1 VPGTE
6 DTATLPFASE
16 VHITKLTVD
25 RLWCYVPEVESWIK
39 AEDVSYN
46 QSGKLYNAL
55 DIDVIHLDELDFS
68 TITSLDGVG
77 IYPQK
82 RLLYFHDR
90 EDYVYD
96 GEYTYDAFS
105 ALHELEFVYPETI
118 YNYNCIYYKD
128 NKADMNELGRAAF
141 SCSIGDWNPD
151 WDVFID
157 SSWKVDDEGNDLQ
170 PDLYRD
176 TELTLTWGYFGF
188 DKNLYRPE
196 GSPEGIYLW
205 NPRSW

>member
-1 VPGTE
+1 MMCP
-6 DTATLPFASE
+6 AQKILLHYLLASE
-16 VHITKLTVD
+16 RFHITKLTVD

-90 EDYVYD
+90 EDYVYE

-118 YNYNCIYYKD
+118 YI
-128 NKADMNELGRAAF
+128 
-141 SCSIGDWNPD
+141 II
-151 WDVFID
+151 VFITKIIF
-157 SSWKVDDEGNDLQ
+157 WRRMVGRN
-170 PDLYRD
+170 
-176 TELTLTWGYFGF
+176 
-188 DKNLYRPE
+188 
-196 GSPEGIYLW
+196 
-205 NPRSW
+205 